1 MNNKKIKEATPEE
14 IETAY
19 VFGDVRH
26 MKEER
31 KQFYEYWK
39 EQRPEEYLLLYS
51 KKEHKCYKLRPS
63 LSQECADSMGLGLAN
78 RLVLSEKRRK
88 KVLNKKVNE
97 YIESDFVFFIT
108 LTFRSDF
115 FVGKNDETISRY
127 VKRFLKENCYKYVV
141 NVDYG
146 EKHDRLHFHGV
157 VVLKTNDSLSDFAFH
172 RYKNN
177 LIYCSNFVNWNHGF
191 SVVQKVR
198 KETSELMK
206 DTDKNYLQLSNYI
219 NKLTN
224 HALKNTG
231 RPPRIIYS
239 RKTSSNVKRKENE

>member
-1 MNNKKIKEATPEE
+1 MINKKIRDASCEE
-14 IETAY
+14 IEAEY
-19 VFGDVRH
+19 VFGDVR
-26 MKEER
+26 KVKDIRREI
-31 KQFYEYWK
+31 YLNNA
-39 EQRPEEYLLLYS
+39 EQNPDCLIFDLRQEDYDS
-51 KKEHKCYKLRPS
+51 KK
-63 LSQECADSMGLGLAN
+63 LGLAN
-78 RLVLSEKRRK
+78 RLALSEKRRK

-97 YIESDFVFFIT
+97 FVESESAYFIT

-127 VKRFLKENCYKYVV
+127 VKRFLKENCVKYVV

-172 RYKNN
+172 RYKNK
-177 LIYCSNFVNWNHGF
+177 LIYCSNFINWDYGF

-206 DTDKNYLQLSNYI
+206 DTNKNYLQLSNYI

>member
-1 MNNKKIKEATPEE
+1 MINKKIRDASCEE
-14 IETAY
+14 IEAEY
-19 VFGDVRH
+19 VFGDVR
-26 MKEER
+26 KVKDIRREI
-31 KQFYEYWK
+31 YLNNA
-39 EQRPEEYLLLYS
+39 EQNPDCLIFDLRQEDYDS
-51 KKEHKCYKLRPS
+51 KK
-63 LSQECADSMGLGLAN
+63 LGLAN
-78 RLVLSEKRRK
+78 RLALSEKRRK

-97 YIESDFVFFIT
+97 FVESESAYFIT

-127 VKRFLKENCYKYVV
+127 VKRFLKENCVKYVV

-172 RYKNN
+172 RYKNK
-177 LIYCSNFVNWNHGF
+177 LIYCSNFINWDYGF

-206 DTDKNYLQLSNYI
+206 DTNKNYLQLSNYI

-239 RKTSSNVKRKENE
+239 RKTSSNFKRKENE